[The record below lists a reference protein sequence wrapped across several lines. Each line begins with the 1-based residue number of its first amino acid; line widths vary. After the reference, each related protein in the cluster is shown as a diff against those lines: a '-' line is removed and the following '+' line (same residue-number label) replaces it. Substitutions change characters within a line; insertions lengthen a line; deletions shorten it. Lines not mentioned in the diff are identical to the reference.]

1 MRHKFPREF
10 YIPKNSAKVADKLSD
25 AVAYVY
31 TVQKSNGTTRAA
43 AAMFF
48 GEQAKPVWHH
58 IFMSEASR
66 EKHVAESFASRRA
79 SLAFKAEQKA
89 KRKAS
94 GRGLAV
100 GDVLRSSWGYDQTNI
115 DYYQVTAL
123 IGETMVEVRPIGQ
136 HIEETGWCVGKC
148 APTPGEYTGEPMRCV
163 AKDGSVKV
171 RDWGVWARKVEPMK
185 VIGGAPIYSAS
196 SWSAY
201 H

>member
-31 TVQKSNGTTRAA
+31 ESNGQPK

-48 GEQAKPVWHH
+48 GEQAKPVWH
-58 IFMSEASR
+58 FRFRKVEDR
-66 EKHVAESFASRRA
+66 ERKVRESFEGRRA
-79 SLAFKAEQKA
+79 SLAMKAELKA
-89 KRKAS
+89 KRKAE
-94 GRGLAV
+94 GRGLEV
-100 GDVLRSSWGYDQTNI
+100 GDVLRSSWGYDQTNV
-115 DYYQVTAL
+115 DYYEVTAL
-123 IGETMVEVRPIGQ
+123 IGSAMVEIRPIAQ
-136 HIEETGWCVGKC
+136 HREDTGWLQGQC
-148 APTPGEYTGEPMRCV
+148 APKPGEYTGPATRHL
-163 AKDGSVKV
+163 AKGGSVKV